1 MFILRPKSNDTMKS
15 FLIVFV
21 AIIIFSISVNGQIK
35 YWEDLSCSQKT
46 DILEACK
53 SESVKKLYEGNFV
66 LSDDKKAEKLL
77 NELIVSDVT
86 ILPSSFY
93 LFNKISIES
102 DGALSEMAGEY
113 HVDFLARHPGYI
125 LTYFT
130 IERNRSVNNPVW
142 KNYAEFIGYEL
153 YFKNRGT
160 SDLNYN
166 YQSFKEILVSASKGD
181 KENEETFRIF
191 WQLVDE
197 TIKNMD

>member
-1 MFILRPKSNDTMKS
+1 MFILPPKSNDTMKS
-15 FLIVFV
+15 LLIVLIV
-21 AIIIFSISVNGQIK
+21 IIIFSVSVNGQIK

-53 SESVKKLYEGNFV
+53 SESVKKLYEGNFF
-66 LSDDKKAEKLL
+66 LSDDKKTEKLL
-77 NELIVSDVT
+77 NELIISDVT
-86 ILPSSFY
+86 ILPLSFY

-102 DGALSEMAGEY
+102 DGALAEMAGEY
-113 HVDFLARHPGYI
+113 HVDFLTRHPGYI